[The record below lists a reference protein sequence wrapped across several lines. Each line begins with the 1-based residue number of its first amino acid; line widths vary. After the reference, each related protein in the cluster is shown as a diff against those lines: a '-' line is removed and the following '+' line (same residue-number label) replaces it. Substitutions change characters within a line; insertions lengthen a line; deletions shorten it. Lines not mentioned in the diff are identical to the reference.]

1 MINLKVGSL
10 IKLVGSRHND
20 IQYVPVVNST
30 TKQYDRMPIGRV
42 GMILKIKNMENPT
55 GLRRPLEDRDI
66 VFLYEDQIYETYH
79 TFVEPL

>member
-42 GMILKIKNMENPT
+42 GMILKINNAGQMPPRDT
-55 GLRRPLEDRDI
+55 DI
-66 VFLYEDQIYETYH
+66 VFLYGDQMYETYH

>member
-10 IKLVGSRHND
+10 IKLVGSKYDD

-30 TKQYDRMPIGRV
+30 TKQYVRMPIGGV
-42 GMILKIKNMENPT
+42 GMILKINNAGHISPEH
-55 GLRRPLEDRDI
+55 RDL

-79 TFVEPL
+79 TFVELL

>member
-30 TKQYDRMPIGRV
+30 TKQYYRMPIGCV
-42 GMILKIKNMENPT
+42 GMILKINNVGQNSPGDT
-55 GLRRPLEDRDI
+55 DI
-66 VFLYEDQIYETYH
+66 VFLCEDQIYETYH
-79 TFVEPL
+79 TFIEPL

>member
-10 IKLVGSRHND
+10 IKLVSSKYDD
-20 IQYVPVVNST
+20 IQYVFVVNST

-42 GMILKIKNMENPT
+42 GMILKINNVGQIPPRDT
-55 GLRRPLEDRDI
+55 DI
-66 VFLYEDQIYETYH
+66 VFLCEDQIYETYH